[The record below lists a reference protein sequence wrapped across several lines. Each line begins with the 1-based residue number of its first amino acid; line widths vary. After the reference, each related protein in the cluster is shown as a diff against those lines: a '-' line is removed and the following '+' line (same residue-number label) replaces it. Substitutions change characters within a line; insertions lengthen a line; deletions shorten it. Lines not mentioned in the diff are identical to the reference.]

1 MRTRCNNK
9 SQGYGQEFM
18 KKITVLV
25 FCMLSIITITYANN
39 NIFTNS
45 TDNIQSQCVITGN
58 VEVRTVNSIN
68 SITGGN
74 KGYRGLRISMN
85 NKNDYMVNITIYLT
99 VDGTTASREYQFVL
113 DPKENRTEDLMLSNM
128 TKGFQHEVDYKFSV
142 TKCY

>member
-58 VEVRTVNSIN
+58 VEVRTVKSF
-68 SITGGN
+68 TGGN
-74 KGYRGLRISMN
+74 EGYTGLRISMN

-99 VDGTTASREYQFVL
+99 VDGATASREYQFVL
-113 DPKENRTEDLMLSNM
+113 DPKENRIEDLMLSNK
-128 TKGFQHEVDYKFSV
+128 TKGFQHEVYYKFSV

>member
-58 VEVRTVNSIN
+58 VEVRTVESFRW
-68 SITGGN
+68 GN
-74 KGYRGLRISMN
+74 KGYTGLRISMN

-99 VDGTTASREYQFVL
+99 VDGATASREYQFVL
-113 DPKENRTEDLMLSNM
+113 DPKENRIEDLELSNM
-128 TKGFQHEVDYKFSV
+128 TKGFQHEVYYKFSV

>member
-25 FCMLSIITITYANN
+25 FFMLSIITITYANN
-39 NIFTNS
+39 NIFTNN
-45 TDNIQSQCVITGN
+45 TDNIQQQCVITGN
-58 VEVRTVNSIN
+58 VEVRTVK

-74 KGYRGLRISMN
+74 KGYTGLRISMN

-113 DPKENRTEDLMLSNM
+113 DPKENRIENLMLRNM
-128 TKGFQHEVDYKFSV
+128 TIGFQHEVDYKFSV
-142 TKCY
+142 IKCY

>member
-58 VEVRTVNSIN
+58 VEVRTVESFRA
-68 SITGGN
+68 GN
-74 KGYRGLRISMN
+74 EGYTGLRISMN

-99 VDGTTASREYQFVL
+99 VDGATASREYQFVL
-113 DPKENRTEDLMLSNM
+113 DPKENRIENLDLSNT
-128 TKGFQHEVDYKFSV
+128 TKGFKHEVYYKFSV

>member
-25 FCMLSIITITYANN
+25 FCMLSIITITYADN

-45 TDNIQSQCVITGN
+45 TDNIKSQCVITGN
-58 VEVRTVNSIN
+58 VEVRTVK
-68 SITGGN
+68 SITQGN
-74 KGYRGLRISMN
+74 DGYTGLRISMN

-113 DPKENRTEDLMLSNM
+113 DPKENRIENLMLSNM
-128 TKGFQHEVDYKFSV
+128 TEGFRHEVDYKFSV